1 MIKKLIIFF
10 SPVLIVLSSLH
21 YGSPFLFDK
30 LLITLAISLLLTM
43 IIYLTLLESTD
54 GQISLPHD
62 RFYVPVFLF
71 LAYIVIETS
80 ILHPANQRYLFG
92 SILLFFLV
100 VLFFVYLYTGFG
112 KRENSLYL
120 LQSVVYTNSIL
131 LFVYLVRA
139 FSRFKVGE
147 HVFSGWLVNHN
158 HSAMLTG
165 MLLPY
170 AIALSVY
177 RHQRIRD
184 RVMWFI
190 TLFILLVSF
199 LFSVSRGAY
208 ISFILAI
215 TITLLASAWLGLYRK
230 KTAFILLGASLLA
243 GVFILSLYPFEHRIF
258 SSLFIVSASQRLG
271 IWLGSLKMFLYH
283 PFIGWGIGTYG
294 DAFHKFRPADILYF
308 VNHAHNMF
316 IETADDTGII
326 GLGLLVW
333 ILSAWFYALIREMRH
348 TSSDFKKAVLWAGL
362 TSTLF
367 LIFHNFVDFGIL
379 VPSNAI
385 SALLLMAG
393 TAAVMQINSQNLP
406 LDYVK
411 VLSKRQRVL
420 TGILTGIFFV
430 SVAALCSRA
439 LYGQYLYEQG
449 KKELSAKPQALPSL
463 DKKGKAQ
470 GDARAELL
478 AHSIRNLTRA
488 QRYIATDKVYFE
500 TGKAWFK
507 TFEQTGSMPALDNTI
522 TQFKRAAQLGPWNP
536 YYPEDIGGLYQ
547 YKGDLQHAILYT
559 ERSLTL
565 DPSNASLCLRMA
577 DLELEQG
584 NEDTAIAYYKKASR
598 IYPPYTW
605 DTLSMLLLNDVAMDK
620 IRQTAATLPDGEWV
634 LANELIKTPRVSLG
648 TAAPADHGLMQDRGH
663 AGHDID
669 IAAGILKGLMLSDTA
684 NLKRYVPLFL
694 SIVPDTKHALAQL
707 TALHISDTVM
717 LFYLAELQYQTG
729 ETASAT
735 TSLTYIIHTD
745 NTYGDAYQ
753 LLANIYASENKRED
767 AIAVLKTGLYYLP
780 SDPVFYEMLG
790 GLYNQ
795 ENDWYNAIES
805 YKMAVMF
812 NPLYENGYV
821 QIALIYRAQGL
832 DEQARDI
839 IKKGL
844 EALPNSTQLKQLYI
858 SSPNTPLP

>member
-1 MIKKLIIFF
+1 MIKLLIIFF
-10 SPVLIVLSSLH
+10 SPVLIILSSLH

-30 LLITLAISLLLTM
+30 LLIALAILLLLTM
-43 IIYLTLLESTD
+43 LVYLTLLESSD

-62 RFYVPVFLF
+62 RFYIPVFLF
-71 LAYIVIETS
+71 LAYIAIQTA
-80 ILHPANQRYLFG
+80 ILSPANQRYLFG
-92 SILLFFLV
+92 AILLFFLI
-100 VLFFVYLYTGFG
+100 VLFFVYLYAGFG

-165 MLLPY
+165 MLLPF

-177 RHQRIRD
+177 RHQRMRD
-184 RVMWFI
+184 RVMWFGS
-190 TLFILLVSF
+190 LFILLVSF

-230 KTAFILLGASLLA
+230 KTAFILLGAGVLA
-243 GVFILSLYPFEHRIF
+243 GFFILSLYPFEHSIF
-258 SSLFIVSASQRLG
+258 SSLFILSASQRLG
-271 IWLGSLKMFLYH
+271 IWLGSLKMFLHH

-308 VNHAHNMF
+308 VNHAHNIF
-316 IETADDTGII
+316 IEIADDTGII
-326 GLGLLVW
+326 GLGLLIW
-333 ILSAWFYALIREMRH
+333 ILSAWFYALIREMKQ

-385 SALLLMAG
+385 SALLVMAG
-393 TAAVMQINSQNLP
+393 TASVMQINSQNLP

-411 VLSKRQRVL
+411 VFSKQQRVL
-420 TGILTGIFFV
+420 IGILTGIFFI
-430 SVAALCSRA
+430 SVVVLCSRA

-449 KKELSAKPQALPSL
+449 KKELSARPQALSSL
-463 DKKGKAQ
+463 DKKGKVQ
-470 GDARAELL
+470 GDARAQWPAQAL
-478 AHSIRNLTRA
+478 RKLTRA
-488 QRYIATDKVYFE
+488 QRYITTDRVYFE

-547 YKGDLQHAILYT
+547 YKGDLQDAILYT

-605 DTLSMLLLNDVAMDK
+605 DTLSMLLLNDVAMVK

-634 LANELIKTPRVSLG
+634 LANELIKTPRVSLR
-648 TAAPADHGLMQDRGH
+648 APAPADTGLMQDTGH
-663 AGHDID
+663 AGRDID

-684 NLKRYVPLFL
+684 NLKRYIPLFL
-694 SIVPDTKHALAQL
+694 SITPDNKHALAQL
-707 TALHISDTVM
+707 AALHLSDTVM
-717 LFYLAELQYQTG
+717 LFYLAVLQNQTG
-729 ETASAT
+729 NTASAT
-735 TSLTYIIHTD
+735 TALTYIIHKD
-745 NTYGDAYQ
+745 NTCGDAYQ

-767 AIAVLKTGLYYLP
+767 AIEVLKTGLYYLP
-780 SDPVFYEMLG
+780 SDAVFYEMLG

-844 EALPNSTQLKQLYI
+844 EALPQSTQLKQLLV
-858 SSPNTPLP
+858 SSPIR

>member
-1 MIKKLIIFF
+1 MIKILMIFL

-30 LLITLAISLLLTM
+30 LLITLAILFLLTM
-43 IIYLTLLESTD
+43 LVYLTLLESTD

-62 RFYVPVFLF
+62 RFYLPVFLF
-71 LAYIVIETS
+71 LAYIVIQTV
-80 ILHPANQRYLFG
+80 ILSPANQRYLFG
-92 SILLFFLV
+92 AILLFFLI
-100 VLFFVYLYTGFG
+100 VLFFVYLYAGFG

-158 HSAMLTG
+158 HVAMLTG

-184 RVMWFI
+184 RVMWFVSLSI
-190 TLFILLVSF
+190 VLISF

-230 KTAFILLGASLLA
+230 KTAFILLGAGVLA
-243 GVFILSLYPFEHRIF
+243 GVFILSLYPFEHSIF
-258 SSLFIVSASQRLG
+258 SSLFILSASQRLG
-271 IWLGSLKMFLYH
+271 IWLGSLKMFIHH

-294 DAFHKFRPADILYF
+294 DAFHRFRPADILYF
-308 VNHAHNMF
+308 VNHAHNIF

-326 GLGLLVW
+326 GLGLLIW
-333 ILSAWFYALIREMRH
+333 ILSAWIYALTREMKH

-385 SALLLMAG
+385 SALLVMAG
-393 TAAVMQINSQNLP
+393 TASVMQINSQNLP

-411 VLSKRQRVL
+411 VFSKQQRILV
-420 TGILTGIFFV
+420 GILAGIFFV
-430 SVAALCSRA
+430 SAVVLCSRA

-449 KKELSAKPQALPSL
+449 KKELSAKPLPGSGL
-463 DKKGKAQ
+463 GTTPPLSKTNPPYPPLLKGGEGGFVHTLFNNVFSSFSHGNKGKAQ

-478 AHSIRNLTRA
+478 SHSIRNLTRA
-488 QRYIATDKVYFE
+488 QRYITTDKVYFE
-500 TGKAWFK
+500 TGKAWFN
-507 TFEQTGSMPALDNTI
+507 TFRQTGSMTALDNTI
-522 TQFKRAAQLGPWNP
+522 TQFKRAAQLCPWNP

-547 YKGDLQHAILYT
+547 YTGDLQDAILYT

-584 NEDTAIAYYKKASR
+584 NEDTAIAYYTKASR

-605 DTLSMLLLNDVAMDK
+605 DTLSMLLLSNVALDK
-620 IRQTAATLPDGEWV
+620 IRQTAAALPDGEWV

-648 TAAPADHGLMQDRGH
+648 TSAPAETGLLQDNGNADRNIG
-663 AGHDID
+663 
-669 IAAGILKGLMLSDTA
+669 IAAGILQGLMLSDTA

-694 SIVPDTKHALAQL
+694 SIIPDKQDALAKL
-707 TALHISDTVM
+707 SALHISDTVM
-717 LFYLAELQYQTG
+717 LFYLAVLQNQLGY
-729 ETASAT
+729 TASAT
-735 TSLTYIIHTD
+735 TALSYIIHTD

-767 AIAVLKTGLYYLP
+767 AIEVLKTGLYYL
-780 SDPVFYEMLG
+780 
-790 GLYNQ
+790 
-795 ENDWYNAIES
+795 
-805 YKMAVMF
+805 
-812 NPLYENGYV
+812 
-821 QIALIYRAQGL
+821 
-832 DEQARDI
+832 
-839 IKKGL
+839 
-844 EALPNSTQLKQLYI
+844 
-858 SSPNTPLP
+858 